1 MSPETGP
8 GEQYRAVR
16 AAQRLSAQGLSIM
29 RSETPENNGP
39 LRQGLSTGACA
50 TAASVAA
57 ARALL
62 IGSEDRCVRIRLPRG
77 QEPAMT
83 IEDLTVA
90 GTSAKAG
97 VIKDA
102 GDDPDATHGARLWVC
117 VELMG
122 ETGVQFRAGE
132 GVGTVTRSGL
142 PVPRGEPAINPVPRQ
157 LITEHLQD
165 LAAETGFAGGFS
177 VTVGI
182 DDGEAIARN
191 TMNGKLGI
199 QGGLSVLGTTGVVRP
214 FSCSAF
220 IASIHQSVD
229 VARANGL
236 THIAG
241 CTGGTSESF
250 ARSHFGLEDGAIVE
264 MGDMFGALLKYLKKH
279 PLRQVTLASGFG
291 KLSKFAAGEPDTHS
305 RRCAIDFDFI
315 ADEAVAVGAGQELAE
330 WIRNANTSIEAL
342 EACQNSGIPL
352 GDRIAG
358 VSLARARDYLPGDHH
373 LSVCAVSRRS
383 ELVGFAEEAG

>member
-1 MSPETGP
+1 
-8 GEQYRAVR
+8 
-16 AAQRLSAQGLSIM
+16 M
-29 RSETPENNGP
+29 RPETPEHNGP

-62 IGSEDRCVRIRLPRG
+62 AGGEDRCVRIHLPRG

-83 IEDLTVA
+83 IEDLAVT
-90 GTSAKAG
+90 GTSATAG

-102 GDDPDATHGARLWVC
+102 GDDPDATHGARLWVRL
-117 VELMG
+117 ELTG
-122 ETGVQFRAGE
+122 ETGVVFRAGE

-142 PVPRGEPAINPVPRQ
+142 PVPVGEPAINPVPRR
-157 LITEHLQD
+157 LITEHLEAI
-165 LAAETGFAGGFS
+165 AAETGFAGGFS

-199 QGGLSVLGTTGVVRP
+199 LGGLSVLGTTGIVRP

-250 ARSHFGLEDGAIVE
+250 ARSRFGLEEGAIVE

-279 PLRQVTLASGFG
+279 PLPRVTLASGFG

-305 RRCAIDFDFI
+305 QRCAIDFDFI
-315 ADEAVAVGAGQELAE
+315 AEQAVAVGAEAGLAD
-330 WIRNANTSIEAL
+330 WIRTANTSIEAL
-342 EACQNSGIPL
+342 EACQKAGVPL

-358 VSLARARDYLPGDHH
+358 MGLARMRDYLPGDHH
-373 LSVCAVSRRS
+373 LSVCGVSRQG
-383 ELVGFAEEAG
+383 ELIGFAEEVA

>member
-1 MSPETGP
+1 
-8 GEQYRAVR
+8 
-16 AAQRLSAQGLSIM
+16 M
-29 RSETPENNGP
+29 RPETPEHNGP

-50 TAASVAA
+50 TAASVAT

-62 IGSEDRCVRIRLPRG
+62 AGSEDRGVRIRLPRG
-77 QEPAMT
+77 QEPLMT
-83 IEDLTVA
+83 IEDLNVT
-90 GTSAKAG
+90 GTSATAG

-102 GDDPDATHGARLWVC
+102 GDDPDATHGARLWVRL
-117 VELMG
+117 ELVR
-122 ETGVQFRAGE
+122 EPGVRFQAGE

-142 PVPRGEPAINPVPRQ
+142 PVAVGEPAINPVPRR
-157 LITEHLQD
+157 LITEHL
-165 LAAETGFAGGFS
+165 ETVASDTGYEGGFR

-182 DDGEAIARN
+182 DGGEAIARN
-191 TMNGKLGI
+191 TMNPKLGI
-199 QGGLSVLGTTGVVRP
+199 EGGLSVLGTTGIVRP

-250 ARSHFGLEDGAIVE
+250 VQGQFGLEEGAIVE

-279 PLRQVTLASGFG
+279 PLPRVTLASGFG

-305 RRCAIDFDFI
+305 ARCAIDFDFI
-315 ADEAVAVGAGQELAE
+315 ADQALAAGAGTELAD
-330 WIRNANTSIEAL
+330 WVRTANTSIEAL
-342 EACQNSGIPL
+342 EACQQAGVPL
-352 GDRIAG
+352 GDRVAG
-358 VSLARARDYLPGDHH
+358 MGLARMRDYLPDNPH
-373 LSVCAVSRRS
+373 LTVCGVSRRG
-383 ELVGFAEEAG
+383 ELIGFAEGVA